1 MQLRRSLGTFGLVFV
16 IFFTVSGGA
25 FTMEGLVASV
35 GPGMALLLLVV
46 IPVVWATPEALLIG
60 ELSSM
65 LPEEGGYYRW
75 VHRAFGPFWAFQNGW
90 LTWLY
95 SLVDMAI
102 YPVLFTTYLSWF
114 MPGLNEWE
122 KWALSLAMIWGAT
135 AINLRGAQ
143 RVGRVSIVAGLVV
156 LGTFLAIALAAVP
169 RMGHIP
175 WHPFVPAGSSP
186 LSTAG
191 VGLSI
196 VLWNYI
202 GWDNASTVEG
212 EIIDAGRTYPRA
224 LAFAVPMV
232 TLAYLIPV
240 TAALSASDWTT
251 WREGGWPEIAHAVGG
266 SFGGVLAPMVAVAGV
281 ISALALFNALLLAYS
296 RVPAAMAE
304 DGLLPRGLATTD
316 ERGTPRKAVLAA
328 AGIYSV
334 FALIPFSGLVVAD
347 VVFYAMALMLE
358 FAALITLRRKEPALR
373 GVIRVPVGP
382 RGIIAL
388 ALMPGVVLVGVIG
401 LSLVGGRLSAG
412 AIIGTMIGAALGPVA
427 YRFVTRASRATAA

>member
-46 IPVVWATPEALLIG
+46 I
-60 ELSSM
+60 
-65 LPEEGGYYRW
+65 PEEGGYYRW

-114 MPGLNEWE
+114 MPGLNGWE

-156 LGTFLAIALAAVP
+156 LGTFLVIALAAVP
-169 RMGHIP
+169 RMEHIP

-266 SFGGVLAPMVAVAGV
+266 SLGGVLAPMIAVAGV

-334 FALIPFSGLVVAD
+334 FALVPFSGLVVAD

-373 GVIRVPVGP
+373 GAFRVPVGT
-382 RGIIAL
+382 RGLVAL
-388 ALMPGVVLVGVIG
+388 ALVPGVVLVGVIG

-427 YRFVTRASRATAA
+427 YRFVTRASRATAV